1 MLKRIFLAA
10 AATLIAAPSYATVE
24 VTYVNPERFTDA
36 ANQRWEMQ
44 GTLDAL
50 AQHMRRVGERYIA
63 PNETLKIEVLDLDLA
78 GWARFGG
85 RAPNE
90 VRTVRGAADF
100 PAMKL
105 RYTLQSPGGQARSG
119 EADLSDMDYQNHG
132 LVTKGASEPYYYEK
146 RMIEDW
152 MRSTFAERSR

>member
-1 MLKRIFLAA
+1 MLKRIFLAV
-10 AATLIAAPSYATVE
+10 AATLVAAPSYAIVD
-24 VTYVNPERFTDA
+24 VTFVNPEKFTDSS
-36 ANQRWEMQ
+36 NQRWEMQ
-44 GTLDAL
+44 STLDAL
-50 AQHMRRVGERYIA
+50 AQHMKRTGDRYIA

-90 VRTVRGAADF
+90 IRTVRGAADF

-105 RYTLQSPGGQARSG
+105 RYTLQSASGTRSG
-119 EADLSDMDYQNHG
+119 EADLADLAYQNHG

-146 RMIEDW
+146 RMIDDW
-152 MRSTFAERSR
+152 FRSTFAERSR